1 MGIFVFCAL
10 SWLYFGVG
18 LLASAGVLAI
28 MILPLIACVSKDA
41 INAVPKSVVES
52 AYALGATR
60 AQVLCQV
67 VLPRAKTGILAGA
80 ILALAR
86 ALGETMAVVFLMG
99 GVLKVQPSLVEPAS
113 SIALTIALQ
122 FGEAMTN
129 PAHESA
135 LFALA
140 LILFVI
146 SALCS
151 SGVRYVF
158 K

>member
-1 MGIFVFCAL
+1 M
-10 SWLYFGVG
+10 
-18 LLASAGVLAI
+18 
-28 MILPLIACVSKDA
+28 
-41 INAVPKSVVES
+41 
-52 AYALGATR
+52 
-60 AQVLCQV
+60 
-67 VLPRAKTGILAGA
+67 
-80 ILALAR
+80 
-86 ALGETMAVVFLMG
+86 VFLMG

-122 FGEAMTN
+122 FGEAMSN